1 MMESIQIYGPGE
13 ESEYQYLYQMLA
25 DYAEDHNSPLA
36 EQADTG
42 AAMAERVH
50 AALLGQAS
58 DMENFTEEKIYVWP
72 VCGGPKQ
79 QYEVFAAD

>member
-1 MMESIQIYGPGE
+1 MAPEKKLNTNICIRCLP
-13 ESEYQYLYQMLA
+13 
-25 DYAEDHNSPLA
+25 EDHNSPLA
-36 EQADTG
+36 EQAYTG

>member
-1 MMESIQIYGPGE
+1 MESIQIYGPGE

-58 DMENFTEEKIYVWP
+58 DREKFTEERRLIGRMSGW
-72 VCGGPKQ
+72 
-79 QYEVFAAD
+79 